1 MTKTRESRSS
11 GNRRNGIVKDR
22 KHDVTWAGAD
32 IEDGR
37 VSGRAGHNLAAQAYN
52 AVSEMIRH
60 RRLGG
65 GHVIVEARLAE
76 TLGVSRTPL
85 REALQRLEGEGLVH
99 KGEGRNYVVRHVDI
113 GEYIQSLKLRL
124 LIEPQAAVQAI
135 PSIPDRKLVEVRRE
149 IDELMEAATY
159 HTDAHWFSD
168 DHLHNLII
176 DYCGNEVMANVLRN
190 LRATTRLFEIGQLK
204 DRLKPDSTEHL
215 IIIDALQRKDVAATH
230 KAVAA
235 HIESLIAFARKHIK
249 TND

>member
-1 MTKTRESRSS
+1 MTQVD
-11 GNRRNGIVKDR
+11 I
-22 KHDVTWAGAD
+22 D
-32 IEDGR
+32 IEADR
-37 VSGRAGHNLAAQAYN
+37 PARASHKLAAQAYN
-52 AVSEMIRH
+52 AVSEMIRR

-76 TLGVSRTPL
+76 TLGISRTPL

-99 KGEGRNYVVRHVDI
+99 KGDGRNYVVRHVDI

-124 LIEPQAAVQAI
+124 LIEPQAAVEAMD
-135 PSIPDRKLVEVRRE
+135 SIPGRKLIEVRRE
-149 IDELMEAATY
+149 IDELMGATIY

-176 DYCGNEVMANVLRN
+176 DYCGNEVMAKVLRN
-190 LRATTRLFEIGQLK
+190 LRATTRLFEIGRLQ
-204 DRLKPDSTEHL
+204 DRLTPDSTEHL
-215 IIIDALQRKDVAATH
+215 LIIDALQRKDAEAGY

-249 TND
+249 MNE

>member
-1 MTKTRESRSS
+1 MTQVDT
-11 GNRRNGIVKDR
+11 
-22 KHDVTWAGAD
+22 D
-32 IEDGR
+32 IEADR
-37 VSGRAGHNLAAQAYN
+37 PARASHKLAAQAYN
-52 AVSEMIRH
+52 AVSEMIRR

-76 TLGVSRTPL
+76 TLGISRTPL

-99 KGEGRNYVVRHVDI
+99 KGDGRNYVVRHVDI

-124 LIEPQAAVQAI
+124 LIEPQAAVEAMD
-135 PSIPDRKLVEVRRE
+135 SIPGRKLIEVRRE
-149 IDELMEAATY
+149 IDELMGATIY

-176 DYCGNEVMANVLRN
+176 DYCGNEVMAKVLRN
-190 LRATTRLFEIGQLK
+190 LRATTRLFEIGRLQ
-204 DRLKPDSTEHL
+204 DRLTPDSTEHL
-215 IIIDALQRKDVAATH
+215 LIIDALQRKDAEAGY

-249 TND
+249 MNE

>member
-1 MTKTRESRSS
+1 MTQADEHSR
-11 GNRRNGIVKDR
+11 I
-22 KHDVTWAGAD
+22 
-32 IEDGR
+32 GR
-37 VSGRAGHNLAAQAYN
+37 TAKETGHKLAALAYN
-52 AVSEMIRH
+52 AVSDMIRH

-99 KGEGRNYVVRHVDI
+99 KGDGRNYVVRHVDI

-124 LIEPQAAVQAI
+124 LIEPPAAVQAMPNI
-135 PSIPDRKLVEVRRE
+135 PGRKLIEVRRE
-149 IDELMEAATY
+149 IDELMGATAY

-176 DYCGNEVMANVLRN
+176 DYCGNEVMAGVLRN

-204 DRLKPDSTEHL
+204 DRLETRIPPN
-215 IIIDALQRKDVAATH
+215 I
-230 KAVAA
+230 
-235 HIESLIAFARKHIK
+235 
-249 TND
+249 